1 MRLNRLV
8 VQGFGAF
15 RDLTTFEFDDT
26 DFFALVG
33 PTGAGKST
41 VIDAVCFALY
51 GSVPRYEDQRLNRY
65 VVTLGASE
73 AKASLEFELNG
84 AKYTATRVVRRSAK
98 GQVSTKEARLERAE
112 DDGSVTTLAGAERE
126 MTPAVEALLHLN
138 FKDFTR
144 CVALPQGEF
153 AEFLRAKGEDRRA
166 LLVRL
171 LNFDVYQR
179 VGQRA
184 GKRAEAAAT
193 EIALCRQQAEPLAY
207 ATAELLGAAKKR
219 TKALKS
225 LGDEMTK
232 ERLRIDEQLRLA
244 AEQDGLAAESLRL
257 ARSLEA
263 IALPEEVRLHGEAER
278 QAGDDLKAA
287 KGRLATAREKREKA
301 EEAVK
306 ELPALADLT
315 GVVDAHQ
322 RLTELTSDLEQE
334 KTKLAAALEAE
345 QDAQKGLEDQEE
357 ALRVAQAERDATR
370 AALGAADLAQ
380 HLVVGEPCPVCLE
393 VVRTI
398 PEHSV
403 PHELSDVEAAVKTAE
418 DLLAKSHKQHR
429 KASDDLARKQ
439 ATVKALEEEQTR
451 LSEKVGAHPDKVSLD
466 ALVEDVRAHHDAL
479 NSARDNEKDE
489 SRLCEEAQGRVD
501 GLAEKARSYQAAY
514 GVQRDPVVSLH
525 PPEPAMMSVLADW
538 DALVA
543 WAGPTRT
550 TQVAAAAAA
559 EAKANEHRQVAEKA
573 VQSYVERAAG
583 LDVTAEG
590 DLVAVLNAVTGASVE
605 AAGEVATIEQ
615 DINRRKELEKQ
626 IRDADERRMVADEL
640 RKHLRADHFLEWLI
654 SEALGVLVADASL
667 TLRALSNDTFSL
679 ALGEREFMVI
689 DHVNADEQRS
699 ARTLSGGET
708 FQASLALALALSDQV
723 RSLAAEGA
731 PQLDALFLDEGFGT
745 LDPETLDTVAA
756 TIENLGQSGRMV
768 GVITHVRELASRV
781 PVRFEI
787 RKGTRTATVE
797 KVYA

>member
-15 RDLTTFEFDDT
+15 RDATTFEFDDT

-73 AKASLEFELNG
+73 AKASLAFELND
-84 AKYTATRVVRRSAK
+84 AKYSATRVVRRNAK
-98 GQVSTKEARLERAE
+98 GQVSTKEARLERTV

-193 EIALCRQQAEPLAY
+193 EIALCGQQAEPLGY
-207 ATAELLGAAKKR
+207 ATAELLGAAKQR
-219 TKALKS
+219 TKALKR
-225 LGDEMTK
+225 LADEIAK
-232 ERLRIDEQLRLA
+232 ERPRTDEQLRLA
-244 AEQDGLAAESLRL
+244 AEQDGLAAESLRF
-257 ARSLEA
+257 ARLLEA
-263 IALPEEVRLHGEAER
+263 VVVPEEVRLHGEAER
-278 QAGDDLKAA
+278 KAGDDLKAA
-287 KGRLATAREKREKA
+287 KGQLATAREKREKA
-301 EEAVK
+301 EEVVK

-315 GVVDAHQ
+315 GTVEAHQ
-322 RLTELTSDLEQE
+322 RLTELASELEEE
-334 KTKLAAALEAE
+334 KTNLAAVEEAE
-345 QDAQKGLEDQEE
+345 RAAQKFLEHKEE
-357 ALRVAQAERDATR
+357 TLRVAQAERDATR
-370 AALGAADLAQ
+370 AALAAADLAQ
-380 HLVVGEPCPVCLE
+380 NLVVGEPCPVCLE
-393 VVRTI
+393 VVKAI
-398 PEHSV
+398 PEHSI
-403 PHELSDVEAAVKTAE
+403 PRELPDVDAAVKTAE
-418 DLLAKSHKQHR
+418 DLLAKSRKQHR
-429 KASDDLARKQ
+429 KATDDLARRQ

-451 LSEKVGAHPDKVSLD
+451 LSEKVRAHPDKVGLD
-466 ALVEDVRAHHDAL
+466 ALVEDVRAHHGGLD
-479 NSARDNEKDE
+479 SARDDE
-489 SRLCEEAQGRVD
+489 QEVSRLCEEAQGRVD

-514 GVQRDPVVSLH
+514 SVQRDPVVSLH
-525 PPEPAMMSVLADW
+525 PPEPAMRSVLADW
-538 DALVA
+538 EVLVA

-550 TQVAAAAAA
+550 TQVAVAEAA
-559 EAKANEHRQVAEKA
+559 EEKANEHRQVTEKA
-573 VQSYVERAAG
+573 VQTYMERAAG

-590 DLVAVLNAVTGASVE
+590 DLVAVLNAVTGASVG

-615 DINRRKELEKQ
+615 DIAKRKELEGQ
-626 IRDADERRMVADEL
+626 IRDADERRKVAEEL

-654 SEALGVLVADASL
+654 SEALALLVADASR
-667 TLRALSNDTFSL
+667 TLRALSNDAFSL

-689 DHVNADEQRS
+689 DHLNADERRS

-768 GVITHVRELASRV
+768 GVITHVRELAMRV